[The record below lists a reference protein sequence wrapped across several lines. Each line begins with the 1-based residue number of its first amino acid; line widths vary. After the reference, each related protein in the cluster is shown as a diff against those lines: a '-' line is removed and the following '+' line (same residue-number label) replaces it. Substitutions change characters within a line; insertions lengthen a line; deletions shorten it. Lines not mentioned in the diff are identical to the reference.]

1 MSGGGSMRALKD
13 SSDTPVSLSDSENGG
28 GTLSQR
34 FQYRPYDTIGLSD
47 SEEAE
52 PAMSNASQPFLGSDA
67 AHKSPIY
74 ERLGILGTIP
84 VLILYLAHWLL
95 TKWKAILF
103 TAVVGVSA
111 ALLIF
116 NMSRPEWREMA
127 YYRVDPN
134 ARVPLDTTGEPILVR
149 PSHPIIPPKMHQCP
163 GPHGRVVPLSP
174 TGAHPTPKTH
184 PLAIV
189 GDHKLVGLDDEQCV
203 TYVQRYGMYTD
214 EALNITYRLPDEL
227 LPKANDQLIYD
238 EDPDNP
244 LPVGRKKPRTASVK
258 ETRERLGYDTLHGMK
273 RDFNVPTSVWENRLR
288 EDLAR
293 YNTRSAKEVYVPDW
307 RQLMDNC
314 YAQRLAER
322 GLNNTD
328 VQSNAKE
335 SMSHMFN
342 TAQSAWDS
350 DVTKVRK
357 ISPQSKRTALVLRS
371 YEGYPW
377 REDDILNLRA
387 LISELS
393 LNNPNT
399 PYDIRILVEVKNRDL
414 SVFTSEWDRY
424 RVLVSSVPR
433 EFWGIVDF
441 WTEKELEVLYA
452 GLPGRFINN
461 MIAQTSYRSCLMA
474 LQKFW
479 LDHQEYDYIYNW
491 EMDVRYIGNYLDFF
505 EGIEEYSRREPLVP
519 GMNKYDTWYVRNV
532 SRSEDNWR
540 SSTTETSGMGEEAD
554 MITLGPIFDPRGSG
568 WYWTHDVQ
576 NYPRGRDTDRR
587 ASIGTNMRL
596 SRGLLEAMNVVNA
609 EAKKSL
615 HCEAWPTTLVLHSQ
629 MERSEDHSFYPTAGF
644 TYSLPLPFKGVFAP
658 HPIYFRHEW
667 DPRDLD
673 RLLNRQN
680 FYMKKNENLHKD
692 SSFYYHSQHSKEL
705 YMGWKGNDNV
715 CRAPSLLHP
724 IKRVDYVHDS
734 TNSNSQ

>member
-1 MSGGGSMRALKD
+1 M
-13 SSDTPVSLSDSENGG
+13 
-28 GTLSQR
+28 
-34 FQYRPYDTIGLSD
+34 
-47 SEEAE
+47 
-52 PAMSNASQPFLGSDA
+52 
-67 AHKSPIY
+67 
-74 ERLGILGTIP
+74 
-84 VLILYLAHWLL
+84 
-95 TKWKAILF
+95 
-103 TAVVGVSA
+103 
-111 ALLIF
+111 
-116 NMSRPEWREMA
+116 
-127 YYRVDPN
+127 DPN
-134 ARVPLDTTGEPILVR
+134 ARVPLDAQGVPISVR

-163 GPHGRVVPLSP
+163 GPHGKVVPLSP
-174 TGAHPTPKTH
+174 TGAHPTPDTH
-184 PLAIV
+184 PKAIV
-189 GDHKLVGLDDEQCV
+189 GDHKLVGLDDEQCI
-203 TYVQRYGMYTD
+203 TYRERYGMYTD

-227 LPKANDQLIYD
+227 LPQANDQLIYD

-244 LPVGRKKPRTASVK
+244 LPVGHKKARTASVQ
-258 ETRERLGYDTLHGMK
+258 ETRERLGYDPLHGMK
-273 RDFNVPTSVWENRLR
+273 RDFNVPTNVWEDRLR
-288 EDLAR
+288 ADLAR
-293 YNTRSAKEVYVPDW
+293 YNTRDADEVYVPDW

-322 GLNNTD
+322 GVNSSVAAGAPSETKAHTF
-328 VQSNAKE
+328 S
-335 SMSHMFN
+335 
-342 TAQSAWDS
+342 TAQAAWDS
-350 DVTKVRK
+350 EATKLRGTDPK
-357 ISPQSKRTALVLRS
+357 TKRTALVLRS

-433 EFWGIVDF
+433 EFWGLVDF

-479 LDHQEYDYIYNW
+479 LDHQEYDYVYNW

-532 SRSEDNWR
+532 SKSESNWL
-540 SSTTETSGMGEEAD
+540 SPPLETSGMGEEAD

-667 DPRDLD
+667 DPRELE

-705 YMGWKGNDNV
+705 YMGWKGSEDV
-715 CRAPSLLHP
+715 CRAPSMLHP
-724 IKRVDYVHDS
+724 IKRVDFVHDPATTTTTTTTTATPS
-734 TNSNSQ
+734 AL

>member
-1 MSGGGSMRALKD
+1 M
-13 SSDTPVSLSDSENGG
+13 
-28 GTLSQR
+28 
-34 FQYRPYDTIGLSD
+34 
-47 SEEAE
+47 
-52 PAMSNASQPFLGSDA
+52 
-67 AHKSPIY
+67 
-74 ERLGILGTIP
+74 
-84 VLILYLAHWLL
+84 
-95 TKWKAILF
+95 
-103 TAVVGVSA
+103 
-111 ALLIF
+111 
-116 NMSRPEWREMA
+116 
-127 YYRVDPN
+127 DPN
-134 ARVPLDTTGEPILVR
+134 ARVPLDSKGTPIMVR

-163 GPHGRVVPLSP
+163 GPHGQAVPLSP
-174 TGAHPTPKTH
+174 TGAHPTPNTH
-184 PLAIV
+184 PRAIV
-189 GDHKLVGLDDEQCV
+189 GDHKMVGLDDEQCI
-203 TYVQRYGMYTD
+203 TYRQRFGMYTD
-214 EALNITYRLPDEL
+214 EALNITYRLPEEL
-227 LPKANDQLIYD
+227 LPRANDQLIYD
-238 EDPDNP
+238 DDPDNP
-244 LPVGRKKPRTASVK
+244 LPIGRKKPRTASTK
-258 ETRERLGYDTLHGMK
+258 EARERLGYDPLHGLK
-273 RDFNVPTSVWENRLR
+273 RDFNVPEHVWEDRLR

-293 YNTRSAKEVYVPDW
+293 HNTRNPREVYVPNW
-307 RQLMDNC
+307 RQLMDDC

-322 GLNNTD
+322 GLNSSEVPNSASDGLSQAFRNT
-328 VQSNAKE
+328 Q
-335 SMSHMFN
+335 
-342 TAQSAWDS
+342 TTWDR
-350 DVTKVRK
+350 DEMHVRMP
-357 ISPQSKRTALVLRS
+357 SSQSKRTALVLRS

-433 EFWGIVDF
+433 EFWGLVDF

-479 LDHQEYDYIYNW
+479 LDHQEYDYVYNW

-505 EGIEEYSRREPLVP
+505 EGIEEYARREPLVS
-519 GMNKYDTWYVRNV
+519 GMNKYDTWYVRNATA
-532 SRSEDNWR
+532 SEANWR
-540 SSTTETSGMGEEAD
+540 SASNETSGRGEEAD

-629 MERSEDHSFYPTAGF
+629 LERSEDHSFYPTAGF

-667 DPRDLD
+667 DPRELE

-692 SSFYYHSQHSKEL
+692 SSFYYHAQHAKEL
-705 YMGWKGNDNV
+705 YMGWKGAEDV
-715 CRAPSLLHP
+715 CRAPSMLHP
-724 IKRVDYVHDS
+724 IKRVDYVHHATS
-734 TNSNSQ
+734 TPL